1 MSDSRLSPIEKEEE
15 KWLDVFD
22 LIVPRR
28 IESHPLLKWSLE
40 EVWCDVIWLTIF
52 YHHRGLH
59 CCFIPK
65 QNGTQKDTT
74 FIYLLPKSLK

>member
-1 MSDSRLSPIEKEEE
+1 MSDSSLSPIEKEEE

-40 EVWCDVIWLTIF
+40 EVWCDVIWL
-52 YHHRGLH
+52 LH

-65 QNGTQKDTT
+65 QNGTQKDAT
-74 FIYLLPKSLK
+74 FICLLPKSLK